1 MSMPHETKEAE
12 GPLNQTLKQDPSGQ
26 MLRELIDQLMAS
38 GKQVDD
44 SLDQPHTAEEQD
56 VLQRLAESIR
66 MGDTVLQ
73 RLWAKCHNRPAVL

>member
-1 MSMPHETKEAE
+1 MSTARETKEAE
-12 GPLNQTLKQDPSGQ
+12 GPLNQTLKKDMSGQ
-26 MLRELIDQLMAS
+26 MLRELVDQLSVS

-56 VLQRLAESIR
+56 VLQRLADSIR

>member
-1 MSMPHETKEAE
+1 MSMPHEPKEAE

-26 MLRELIDQLMAS
+26 LLRELIDQLMAS

-56 VLQRLAESIR
+56 VLQRLADSIR